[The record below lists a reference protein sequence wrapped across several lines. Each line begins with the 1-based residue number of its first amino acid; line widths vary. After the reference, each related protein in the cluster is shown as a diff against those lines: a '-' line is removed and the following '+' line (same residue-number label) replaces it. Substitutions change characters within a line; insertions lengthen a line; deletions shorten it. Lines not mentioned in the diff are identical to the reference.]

1 MLSAKTRLSVD
12 EVKPAGEG
20 PEEVVDRLIAAL
32 ARGDNATVPHLL
44 CRDVCFLT
52 QDATAIYGRDR
63 VVSLIA
69 QLIAAEVD
77 VHSLG
82 HHSLQIASF
91 ALISARWRLTFRAR
105 EEPLVQTAEATLV
118 LAVREG
124 NWKFL
129 LVAPWGCPPQSL
141 AAASSRR

>member
-1 MLSAKTRLSVD
+1 MLSPKTSMSVD
-12 EVKPAGEG
+12 DLKPAVAE
-20 PEEVVDRLIAAL
+20 PEEVVDRLIAVL

-52 QDATAIYGRDR
+52 QDATAIHGRDR
-63 VVSLIA
+63 VVSLIE

-77 VHSLG
+77 VRTLA

-91 ALISARWRLTFRAR
+91 ALISARWRLSFRAR
-105 EEPLVQTAEATLV
+105 EEPLVQTTEATLV
-118 LAVREG
+118 LALREG

-129 LVAPWGCPPQSL
+129 LVAPWGCPR
-141 AAASSRR
+141 SR